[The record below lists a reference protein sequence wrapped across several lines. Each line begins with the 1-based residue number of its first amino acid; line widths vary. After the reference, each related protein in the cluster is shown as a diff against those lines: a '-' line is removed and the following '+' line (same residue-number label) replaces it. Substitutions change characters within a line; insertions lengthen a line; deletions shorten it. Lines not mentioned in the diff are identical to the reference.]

1 MSLTQSKNRN
11 SNIDLIRGFAI
22 ILMIFDHALLA
33 YSSIYGNN
41 DFIYLF
47 RITLTRFSM
56 PLFMIISGTVL
67 ILYGLKIKRW
77 LSVFIIALVL
87 NIITINLWEDFNSP
101 EILLVWCFVVIFY
114 KIYLK
119 FPIIVLILGY
129 IQTQFFQITFYDYSG
144 YQPGDI
150 IIFLIVGIFASKY
163 ITGVKFPILSK
174 LSIIHFISFIG
185 SKPLTIYFSHL
196 LLLSI
201 IIHFLTI

>member
-67 ILYGLKIKRW
+67 FLYGLKARRW
-77 LSVFIIALVL
+77 LSVFIIALVI

-119 FPIIVLILGY
+119 LPITTLILGY
-129 IQTQFFQITFYDYSG
+129 IQTQFFQITLYNYNG

-150 IIFLIVGIFASKY
+150 IIFLVFGILISKY
-163 ITGVKFPILSK
+163 ITSLTFPILSK
-174 LSIIHFISFIG
+174 LSTIHFITFIG

>member
-1 MSLTQSKNRN
+1 MNIGVYITCNMMAGGGYNQAINALHQISKICNHSNHKLKVFTNSIENFTNELSKNRN
-11 SNIDLIRGFAI
+11 LNIDLIRGFAI
-22 ILMIFDHALLA
+22 LLMIFDHALLA

-41 DFIYLF
+41 EYIYLF

-67 ILYGLKIKRW
+67 FLFGLKVRRW
-77 LSVFIIALVL
+77 LSVFMIALMI

-119 FPIIVLILGY
+119 FPITTLILGY
-129 IQTQFFQITFYDYSG
+129 VQTQFFQITIYNYNG

-150 IIFLIVGIFASKY
+150 IIFLVF
-163 ITGVKFPILSK
+163 
-174 LSIIHFISFIG
+174 
-185 SKPLTIYFSHL
+185 
-196 LLLSI
+196 
-201 IIHFLTI
+201 

>member
-1 MSLTQSKNRN
+1 MSLSQSKKRN

-33 YSSIYGNN
+33 YSSIYGDN

-67 ILYGLKIKRW
+67 FLYGLKARRW
-77 LSVFIIALVL
+77 LSVLIIALAI

-119 FPIIVLILGY
+119 LPITTLILGY
-129 IQTQFFQITFYDYSG
+129 VQTQFFQITLYNYNG

-150 IIFLIVGIFASKY
+150 IIFLVFGILISKY
-163 ITGVKFPILSK
+163 ITSLTFPILSK

>member
-1 MSLTQSKNRN
+1 MRIYQDKNRN
-11 SNIDLIRGFAI
+11 LNIDFIRGFAI

-41 DFIYLF
+41 DYIYLI
-47 RITLTRFSM
+47 RVTLTRFSM

-67 ILYGLKIKRW
+67 FLYGLKIIRW
-77 LSVFIIALVL
+77 LSVFIIALMI

-119 FPIIVLILGY
+119 FPITTLILGY
-129 IQTQFFQITFYDYSG
+129 IQTQFFQITLYNYNG

-150 IIFLIVGIFASKY
+150 IIFLVIGILASKY
-163 ITGVKFPILSK
+163 ITSITYPVLSK
-174 LSIIHFISFIG
+174 LFIFDFICLIG
-185 SKPLTIYFSHL
+185 SKPLMIYSSHL
-196 LLLSI
+196 VLMSL